1 MQVHVTDTST
11 FEKDVIAANRSGLG
25 KELLFDALT
34 ATKPLNGPKLRQATG
49 GGAIDVE
56 AFFDEIESYKAEFA
70 FNFVELLRRRP
81 SQLMVPSYIA
91 KAFAFIAEG

>member
-1 MQVHVTDTST
+1 MG
-11 FEKDVIAANRSGLG
+11 FG

-34 ATKPLNGPKLRQATG
+34 ATKPLNGPNLRQATG

-70 FNFVELLRRRP
+70 FNLVELLRQRLG
-81 SQLMVPSYIA
+81 QLMVPSYIA
-91 KAFAFIAEG
+91 KAFAFIAKG